1 MRLLSVGEEGRFSLK
16 EYTGKNV
23 PPYAILSHTWGQD
36 DEEATFKDLAEG
48 KGEEKPGFQKL
59 VFCARQAEKD
69 GLRFFWV
76 DTCCIDKSSS
86 AELSEAINSMFRWYH
101 EAVKCYVHLSDVS
114 VNSPTTN
121 DIPPRQAWEQSFH
134 NSRWFTRGWT
144 LQELL
149 APRSVEFFSAEGQRL
164 GSKGALTQDIVKIT
178 KIPARALQGTPL
190 NQFSIGE
197 RMSWAERRKTTREE
211 DIAYSLLGIFDVFIL
226 PIYGERRERAF
237 TRLRRKIKE
246 EHGEEQFAEEQGSV
260 ESSWEKLMDARRFSG
275 DCLNCGSQY
284 HWEAKCR
291 QACGKCITFDD
302 TKSVRELT
310 KSGFSTAH
318 KASSCRNRVHCFK
331 C

>member
-16 EYTGKNV
+16 ECTENNV
-23 PPYAILSHTWGQD
+23 PPYAILSHTWGRD

-101 EAVKCYVHLSDVS
+101 EAVKCYVYLSDVS
-114 VNSPTTN
+114 VNSPTPN
-121 DIPPRQAWEQSFH
+121 DIPPRQTWEQSFR

-164 GSKGALTQDIVKIT
+164 GSKGALTQDIMKIT

-190 NQFSIGE
+190 DQFSIDE
-197 RMSWAERRKTTREE
+197 RMSWAERRITTREE
-211 DIAYSLLGIFDVFIL
+211 DMAYSLQGIFGVFIS
-226 PIYGERRERAF
+226 PIYGELREHAF
-237 TRLRRKIKE
+237 SRLWKAIDEKNE
-246 EHGEEQFAEEQGSV
+246 DEQSAEEEDSV
-260 ESSWEKLMDARRFSG
+260 ESLWKDLVASRRRRN
-275 DCLNCGSQY
+275 DCLNCGNRY
-284 HWEAKCR
+284 HWEAECPNP
-291 QACGKCITFDD
+291 CGKCITC
-302 TKSVRELT
+302 
-310 KSGFSTAH
+310 STIQNVCE
-318 KASSCRNRVHCFK
+318 S
-331 C
+331 